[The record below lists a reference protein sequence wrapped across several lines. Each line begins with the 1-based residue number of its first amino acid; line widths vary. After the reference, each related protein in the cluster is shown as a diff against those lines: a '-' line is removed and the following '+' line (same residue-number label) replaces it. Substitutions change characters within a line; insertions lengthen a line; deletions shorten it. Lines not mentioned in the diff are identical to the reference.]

1 MNDKRNEQ
9 SRLYVPLSER
19 AKELECLFMVEE
31 RLTDIDS
38 TLGEAIEAV
47 LTAIPAGWQYPDI
60 CRAQLFFEGE
70 LYRNEDFELT
80 PWRLTAPVKVLD
92 RDFGRL
98 EVCYLEERPDEDI
111 GAFFIEEQRLLG
123 TIADRLAH
131 FILHKRIDSL
141 RDRWE
146 KSRRGDRRSTWRAS
160 LQLLRASDKELY
172 LRIARKMLNHL
183 YSQGVEE
190 AREILQKAQLWAD
203 PDSLSGEV
211 NVAGRHH
218 RSDQAILLSDQP
230 FELAADHLKG
240 SEILALVQKWLLED
254 RAGFF
259 INILANPRSSLNEIA
274 EAIRRY
280 HHIVADGTGLPMS
293 TIRGL
298 RVSLARRFLT
308 EQLDFLKVAKDY
320 IKITD
325 MEEQLDRMILPADS
339 QGKLGGK
346 SAGLLLAKRILEECT
361 DDDHPVGEVHVPR
374 TWYIASDA
382 VMDFISHNDLEDV
395 IETKFKDV
403 DQIRQEYPN
412 LVQLFKDSIHPPD
425 FVRGLSLALDEFGD
439 VPLIIRSSSLLEDRL
454 GTAFSGK
461 YKSLFLANQG
471 DKRGRLDAALDAI
484 AEIYASTFGPDPIEY
499 RLDRGLLEFS
509 EEMGILIQEV
519 VGHRAGK
526 YWLPAFAG
534 VAFSNNEFRW
544 SKRIK
549 REDGIVRL
557 VPGLGTRAVDR
568 VADDYPVLAV
578 PGQPGL
584 RATSSVEEQLRY
596 SPKYIDVINLESNR
610 FETLELSALLKEIGE
625 EFPALD
631 QIFSLFAGER
641 LQKLVPLLYS
651 PEDDDPVATFT
662 GLLEETPFLEQL
674 RNMLGELEARL
685 GTPVDLEFAHDGE
698 RFFLLQCRPQSQAG
712 EDGPAPIP
720 RDLPEADRL
729 FTAHRYVS
737 NGWMPDLTH
746 IIYVDPD
753 AYGELPDRESM
764 LRVGRAVGRLNKL
777 LPRRQFILMGPGRWG
792 SRGDIQLGV
801 SVSYADIS
809 NTAML
814 VEIARSKGGYVP
826 DVSFGT
832 HFFQDLV
839 ESRIR
844 YLPLYP
850 DDEGAVFNESFFRDT
865 SNLLA
870 ELLPEFGDLA
880 AVVKV
885 IDVAAASDGRILR
898 VHLNAELDEALAF
911 LTEADSV
918 QEPAENSS
926 EPRQL
931 APAQHWRWR
940 RRMAERLALDLD
952 AERFGVEAVYLHG
965 SVKNANAN
973 ADSDIDLLIHFSGDP
988 AQRAELTCWLDGWS
1002 RALSE
1007 MNALRTGHR
1016 KAGIIDARIVTEVEI
1031 AGGDELAAKIGAVM
1045 DAAVRLPL
1053 GGEAGNG

>member
-1 MNDKRNEQ
+1 MSDKRDE
-9 SRLYVPLSER
+9 SARLYVPLSER
-19 AKELECLFMVEE
+19 AKELECLFKIEE

-38 TLGEAIEAV
+38 TLEEAIEAV
-47 LTAIPAGWQYPDI
+47 LAAIPAGWQYPDI

-70 LYRNEDFELT
+70 LYRNEDFDLT

-98 EVCYLEERPDEDI
+98 EACYLEERPDEDI
-111 GAFFIEEQRLLG
+111 GPFFIEEQRLLK

-131 FILHKRIDSL
+131 FILHKHIDSL

-146 KSRRGDRRSTWRAS
+146 KSRREDRRSTWRAS

-183 YSQGVEE
+183 YSQGVDE
-190 AREILQKAQLWAD
+190 ARIILQEAQLWAD
-203 PDSLSGEV
+203 PESLSGEV
-211 NVAGRHH
+211 NVAGRHQK
-218 RSDQAILLSDQP
+218 SDQTLLMSDRP
-230 FELAADHLKG
+230 FELAAGHLKG

-293 TIRGL
+293 TIRSL

-325 MEEQLDRMILPADS
+325 MEEQLDRMILPTDS

-346 SAGLLLAKRILEECT
+346 SAGLLLAYRILEECGGT
-361 DDDHPVGEVHVPR
+361 EERPVGAVSLPK

-382 VMDFISHNDLEDV
+382 VMDFIAHNDLEDV
-395 IETKFKDV
+395 IETKFKEV

-412 LVQLFKDSIHPPD
+412 LVQLFKDSIFPPD
-425 FVRGLSLALDEFGD
+425 FVRGLSQALDEFGD
-439 VPLIIRSSSLLEDRL
+439 SPLIIRSSSLLEDSL
-454 GTAFSGK
+454 GSAFSGK
-461 YKSLFLANQG
+461 YKSLFLPNQG
-471 DKRGRLDAALDAI
+471 SKQERLEAALDAI

-499 RLDRGLLEFS
+499 RRDRGLLEFS

-519 VGHRAGK
+519 VGRRAGK

-544 SKRIK
+544 SPRIR

-584 RATSSVEEQLRY
+584 RANTEIDERIRY
-596 SPKYIDVINLESNR
+596 APHGIDVINLEGNC
-610 FETLELSALLKEIGE
+610 FETLHLADLLKEVGDDYPGLE
-625 EFPALD
+625 
-631 QIFSLFAGER
+631 QVFSIYRNER
-641 LQKLVPLLYS
+641 LEKLVPILYDS
-651 PEDDDPVATFT
+651 TEDDPVATFD
-662 GLLEETPFLEQL
+662 GLLEESPFLGHL
-674 RNMLGELEARL
+674 RNMLTILEEKL
-685 GTPVDLEFAHDGE
+685 GSPVDLEFAHDGE
-698 RFFLLQCRPQSQAG
+698 RFYLLQCRPQGHAG
-712 EDGPAPIP
+712 EDAPAPIP
-720 RDLPEADRL
+720 GDVPVADRI
-729 FTAHRYVS
+729 FSAQRYVS
-737 NGWMPDLTH
+737 NGWMPDITH
-746 IIYVDPD
+746 IVYVDPK
-753 AYGELPDRESM
+753 AYAELPDREAM
-764 LRVGRAVGRLNKL
+764 LTVGRAVGRLNKL
-777 LPRRQFILMGPGRWG
+777 LPRRQFVLMGPGRWG

-801 SVSYADIS
+801 SVTYADIS

-814 VEIARSKGGYVP
+814 LEVARRKGGYLP
-826 DVSFGT
+826 DLSFGT

-850 DDEGAVFNESFFRDT
+850 DDEGVIFNESFLLE
-865 SNLLA
+865 SPNLLA
-870 ELLPEFGDLA
+870 DLLPEHAELST
-880 AVVKV
+880 VLRV
-885 IDVAAASDGRILR
+885 IDLPAVTDGRIMR
-898 VHLNAELDEALAF
+898 VHLNAELDQALAF
-911 LTEADSV
+911 LAEAGDAS
-918 QEPAENSS
+918 
-926 EPRQL
+926 
-931 APAQHWRWR
+931 APHEEREVATLHAPEQHWRWR
-940 RRMAERLALDLD
+940 MRMAESLASALDPV
-952 AERFGVEAVYLHG
+952 RFGVKALYIYG
-965 SVKNANAN
+965 SVKNATAR
-973 ADSDIDLLIHFSGDP
+973 ADSDIDLLLHFEGD
-988 AQRAELTCWLDGWS
+988 AKQRLELERWLEGWS
-1002 RALSE
+1002 CALAKV
-1007 MNALRTGHR
+1007 NALRTGHHLE
-1016 KAGIIDARIVTEVEI
+1016 GLIDARIVTSAEI
-1031 AGGDELAAKIGAVM
+1031 EAKQELATKIGAAT
-1045 DAAVRLPL
+1045 DAARELPL
-1053 GGEAGNG
+1053 GGKD